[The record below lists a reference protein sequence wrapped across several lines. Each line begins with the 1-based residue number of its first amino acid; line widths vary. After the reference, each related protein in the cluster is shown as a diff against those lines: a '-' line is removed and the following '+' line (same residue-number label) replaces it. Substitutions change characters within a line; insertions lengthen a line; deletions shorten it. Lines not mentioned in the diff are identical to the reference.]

1 MPKLLFQ
8 HYTFLWILS
17 IFFPSDSIVVHKQ
30 YFWVCLT
37 LSSSLH
43 FFMRPMWTTD
53 AACSKNSPLFLILA
67 PLTQPYIDTA
77 LITNSLFF
85 SIFAWFQSN
94 QKYMLYHPIHL
105 STLFKNYLFFLHK
118 WLIQVSITIITL
130 FITFFLTQYVWNH
143 FYVVWSLMPKWQ

>member
-8 HYTFLWILS
+8 RYTFGNS
-17 IFFPSDSIVVHKQ
+17 SFYASCPIFFSSDSIVVHKQ

-67 PLTQPYIDTA
+67 PLTHPYIDTA
-77 LITNSLFF
+77 LITNSLFFF

-105 STLFKNYLFFLHK
+105 STLFKNYLFFC
-118 WLIQVSITIITL
+118 INDSYRFPSQ
-130 FITFFLTQYVWNH
+130 
-143 FYVVWSLMPKWQ
+143 

>member
-8 HYTFLWILS
+8 HYTFGNS
-17 IFFPSDSIVVHKQ
+17 SFYGSCPIFFSSDSIVVHKQ

-67 PLTQPYIDTA
+67 PLTHPYIDTA

-85 SIFAWFQSN
+85 FQFLHDSN
-94 QKYMLYHPIHL
+94 QIKNICFIIPFIYLLYLEII
-105 STLFKNYLFFLHK
+105 FFLHK
-118 WLIQVSITIITL
+118 WLTHTGFHHNNYII
-130 FITFFLTQYVWNH
+130 H
-143 FYVVWSLMPKWQ
+143 